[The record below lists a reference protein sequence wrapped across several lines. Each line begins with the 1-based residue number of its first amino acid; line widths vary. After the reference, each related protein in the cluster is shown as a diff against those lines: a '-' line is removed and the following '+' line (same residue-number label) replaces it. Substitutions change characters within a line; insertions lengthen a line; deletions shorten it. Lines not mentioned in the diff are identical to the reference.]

1 VIVAERIRKYEIV
14 MALSP
19 MANET
24 ESDAIISNL
33 EDFIASN
40 GGEVSEKE
48 SWGLK
53 RLSYP
58 VKNYREGNYVRTLIS
73 MSSSSVSQLEN
84 NLNANEDVLIHMV
97 TKV

>member
-1 VIVAERIRKYEIV
+1 MAERIRKYEIV

-48 SWGLK
+48 NWGLK

-73 MSSSSVSQLEN
+73 MSSISSSSLRAKRKMS
-84 NLNANEDVLIHMV
+84 LL
-97 TKV
+97 TPSSSSGPT

>member
-1 VIVAERIRKYEIV
+1 MGAK
-14 MALSP
+14 
-19 MANET
+19 
-24 ESDAIISNL
+24 
-33 EDFIASN
+33 
-40 GGEVSEKE
+40 VSEKE
-48 SWGLK
+48 NWGLK

-58 VKNYREGNYVRTLIS
+58 VKNYRKVIMLGRFFP

>member
-1 VIVAERIRKYEIV
+1 
-14 MALSP
+14 M
-19 MANET
+19 
-24 ESDAIISNL
+24 
-33 EDFIASN
+33 
-40 GGEVSEKE
+40 SEKE
-48 SWGLK
+48 NWGLK

>member
-1 VIVAERIRKYEIV
+1 MAERIRKYEIV

-40 GGEVSEKE
+40 WGEVSEKE
-48 SWGLK
+48 NWGLK

>member
-1 VIVAERIRKYEIV
+1 MAERIRKYELV

-19 MANET
+19 MDNET
-24 ESDAIISNL
+24 EADVILSNL
-33 EDFIASN
+33 EEFIASN

-48 SWGLK
+48 NWGLK

-73 MSSSSVSQLEN
+73 MGSSSVSQLES

>member
-1 VIVAERIRKYEIV
+1 MAERIRKYEIV

-48 SWGLK
+48 NWGSK
-53 RLSYP
+53 RLS
-58 VKNYREGNYVRTLIS
+58 
-73 MSSSSVSQLEN
+73 
-84 NLNANEDVLIHMV
+84 
-97 TKV
+97 

>member
-1 VIVAERIRKYEIV
+1 MAEIIRKYELV

-24 ESDAIISNL
+24 EADVILSNL
-33 EDFIASN
+33 EEFIASN

-48 SWGLK
+48 NWGLK
-53 RLSYP
+53 RFSYP

-73 MSSSSVSQLEN
+73 MGSSSVSQLES